1 MGLRLRHVPPMQ
13 GSQWLR
19 QAWRHFLRQPLR
31 FSLLFLT
38 YLLVASVIGA
48 VPLVG
53 SVLSLATMPLLSLAF
68 MLATQDV
75 IQGRPVSVRHLFAV
89 ARQPKKQRRTTLL
102 LCLAFGVA
110 VVVIIEIGVYLGGS
124 ELTEALKPLAEAK
137 GGGDAKLLMS
147 VFAHPAVSRLANT
160 IWFLAALL
168 SVPFWHALALVHWG
182 GQTAAQALFSSTLAL
197 WRAKGAFLVY
207 GLGWLGMVV
216 LASLLAGI
224 GAGLLTAAAGSP
236 TLAMAFVALIF
247 IAISAAFYISLWFMF
262 QDSFVLTDEAPGP
275 GVNEGPLP
283 S

>member
-1 MGLRLRHVPPMQ
+1 MQ

-19 QAWRHFLRQPLR
+19 RAWALYLRQPLR

-38 YLLVASVIGA
+38 YLLVASVVGA
-48 VPLVG
+48 VPVIG
-53 SVLSLATMPLLSLAF
+53 SVLSLATMPMLSLAF
-68 MLATQDV
+68 MLATQDAL
-75 IQGRPVSVRHLFAV
+75 QGKPVRVGHLFAV
-89 ARQPKKQRRTTLL
+89 ARQPKRQRITSLL

-110 VVVIIEIGVYLGGS
+110 VAVIFEVGTRLGGT
-124 ELTEALKPLAEAK
+124 ELTEALKPLADRQ
-137 GGGDAKLLMS
+137 GGGDPKLLMS
-147 VFAHPAVSRLANT
+147 VFTHPAVSRLVNT

-182 GQTAAQALFSSTLAL
+182 RQTAAQALFSSTLAL

-224 GAGLLTAAAGSP
+224 GAGVVTALVGSP
-236 TLAMAFVALIF
+236 ALAMAFVALNF

-262 QDSFVLTDEAPGP
+262 EDSFVVTDETPAATP
-275 GVNEGPLP
+275 
-283 S
+283 

>member
-1 MGLRLRHVPPMQ
+1 MQ

-75 IQGRPVSVRHLFAV
+75 IQGRPVSVGHLFAV
-89 ARQPKKQRRTTLL
+89 ARQPKKQRLTTLL
-102 LCLAFGVA
+102 LCLAFGIA

-124 ELTEALKPLAEAK
+124 ELTEALKPLADAK

-236 TLAMAFVALIF
+236 TVAMAFVALIF